1 MSEMSDIAGGMLSV
15 WKMNIAYSHSNTMDS
30 ARQFARARL
39 PDDASLTV
47 VDSIAWELYSA
58 TNPFASGPIP

>member
-15 WKMNIAYSHSNTMDS
+15 WKMIIAYGHANTMDS
-30 ARQFARARL
+30 ARQFVRARL

-47 VDSIAWELYSA
+47 IDNIAWELYSA
-58 TNPFASGPIP
+58 TTPNAGKQA